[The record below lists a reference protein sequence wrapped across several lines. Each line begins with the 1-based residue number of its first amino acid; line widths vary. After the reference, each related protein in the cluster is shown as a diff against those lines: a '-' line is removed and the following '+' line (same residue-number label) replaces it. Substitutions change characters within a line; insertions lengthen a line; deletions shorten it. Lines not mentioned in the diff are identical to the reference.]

1 MEIQKIISKKA
12 LITDLGK
19 GHSFSVI
26 KKTQLKLPSE
36 CKNSP
41 KLLKVGL
48 QGVQKGINSEATEEK
63 NG

>member
-48 QGVQKGINSEATEEK
+48 
-63 NG
+63 